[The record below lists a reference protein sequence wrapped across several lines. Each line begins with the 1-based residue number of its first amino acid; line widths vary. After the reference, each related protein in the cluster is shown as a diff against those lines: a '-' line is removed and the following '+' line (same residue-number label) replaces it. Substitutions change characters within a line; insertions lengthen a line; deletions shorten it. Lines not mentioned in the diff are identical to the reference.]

1 MKENILNNKYIQIN
15 FRDNGVFLITAIINS
30 LICSVIFGVI
40 GVVIGI
46 ITVLFSNIV
55 YEVKKEEEN
64 IFYVWFLL
72 CLVILGGA
80 VGHLLKISVEFYL
93 YIFAISYFYYISYD
107 KDPYFDSTMPFILIF
122 SCIGTVIPSANL
134 DSILAYLTGITIS
147 LLCLSLLRH
156 KNYDNKSFRNGLL
169 ARKIYIGNRNIFLR
183 SFTYSFFLFLSLFLP
198 DYFDL
203 YRPYWAPLTF
213 IILLRPKETDILKI
227 TCHRFIGSFLGALFV
242 ILLLQILNFKHIYIY
257 FIILAAVIFI
267 LPSFFKMNY
276 MLKTFAITIFVLLL
290 LEKTLYLHDP
300 NYQLPYSRIY
310 ETFIG
315 GFVAILASILLKRL
329 RQ

>member
-1 MKENILNNKYIQIN
+1 MKNIILNNKYIQIN

-30 LICSVIFGVI
+30 LIGFLIFGVI
-40 GVVIGI
+40 GVVVGV

-72 CLVILGGA
+72 CLVILGG
-80 VGHLLKISVEFYL
+80 VIGHLLKLSISFYI
-93 YIFAISYFYYISYD
+93 YIFSISYFYYISYD
-107 KDPYFDSTMPFILIF
+107 KDPYLDSTMPFILIF
-122 SCIGTVIPSANL
+122 SCIGTVMPSANL
-134 DSILAYLTGITIS
+134 DSVLAYLTGITIS

-156 KNYDNKSFRNGLL
+156 KNYDNKAFVNGLL
-169 ARKIYIGNRNIFLR
+169 ARKIYTGTKNIFLR
-183 SFTYSFFLFLSLFLP
+183 SFTYSFFLFLSLYLP

-203 YRPYWAPLTF
+203 YRPYWAAMTF
-213 IILLRPKETDILKI
+213 IILLKPKETDILKT
-227 TCHRFIGSFLGALFV
+227 TCHRFIGSFLGAV
-242 ILLLQILNFKHIYIY
+242 
-257 FIILAAVIFI
+257 FIILLFNFLNFQHVYIYLFILLGVIFI

-276 MLKTFAITIFVLLL
+276 MLKTFAITTFVLLL

-300 NYQLPYSRIY
+300 NYQLTYSRVY

-315 GFVAILASILLKRL
+315 GVFAMFASIVLNRL
-329 RQ
+329 RK